1 MAGLSQRQ
9 TSRSSIRVKQVK
21 EELVCSICLD
31 FLHEPILLSCA
42 HSYCRK
48 CLQDLIQTPTC
59 DVETSA
65 LQCPNC
71 RAVTDVPNND
81 VNSLPTNFK
90 LKSLVDIVADRD
102 RREKQSVLA
111 DTWQLPMCG
120 QHCRSQEYYCR
131 DCGELL
137 CRRCMMDLHR
147 HHNYEEAEIVLSE
160 HLATI
165 QNLTQPAW
173 EAVTKAED
181 LVGMIGQQKEALSA
195 NATSVKRNIQHFFDR
210 ARTLLN
216 EREQTLLG
224 IVEKYSARQLKRL
237 SGFEDNIHDDRITIL
252 ATISRIEK
260 LLESPRDAQSIF
272 SERKVVAKRINTHW
286 HSILTISESV
296 TSQEQPDSLLT
307 FSEDQ
312 SLCVPITK
320 LGTLVTGMDHAN
332 PEPSSP
338 PENDFTSPSDEVSH
352 PLASIQQTGA
362 VHQIEGS
369 LPQGTDYET
378 GQPNTLPSYPTHSAA
393 KKITQLTKQA
403 AMVESRPR
411 LSKHMREQS
420 LPILPHTKNEPHQ
433 LPKRLSMRSCQPQCS
448 PHFSTIKKPEMVIM
462 CHKGRTHDDIHPCG
476 IAVGRSDSIVVSDV
490 HSHSVRVLASNGKV
504 IDIVGSEGKN
514 SGQFRGPC
522 AVTIDREQNI
532 YILEREN
539 RRIQKLSN
547 GSFTTIG
554 QKGCKL
560 RDPWGI
566 AVSDEKIFIT
576 DWQQNCIHILDR
588 TGKQISCIK
597 ASDSN
602 DFLKLPAGIAVT
614 SEGHLLVADQE
625 NHCIW
630 MMTQDGR
637 IIRPIGYKGDGPGQ
651 LNSPY
656 GIAVDTNGLVI
667 VTESGNSRVSVFSQ
681 QGEFQM
687 CFGGRGS
694 EEGRFNQPR
703 HVSVNS
709 KGQIVV
715 ADEMNQ
721 RIQVFEL

>member
-433 LPKRLSMRSCQPQCS
+433 LSKRLSMRSCQPQCS

-522 AVTIDREQNI
+522 AVTIDRGG
-532 YILEREN
+532 
-539 RRIQKLSN
+539 LSP
-547 GSFTTIG
+547 F
-554 QKGCKL
+554 
-560 RDPWGI
+560 P
-566 AVSDEKIFIT
+566 
-576 DWQQNCIHILDR
+576 
-588 TGKQISCIK
+588 SC
-597 ASDSN
+597 
-602 DFLKLPAGIAVT
+602 
-614 SEGHLLVADQE
+614 
-625 NHCIW
+625 
-630 MMTQDGR
+630 
-637 IIRPIGYKGDGPGQ
+637 
-651 LNSPY
+651 
-656 GIAVDTNGLVI
+656 
-667 VTESGNSRVSVFSQ
+667 
-681 QGEFQM
+681 
-687 CFGGRGS
+687 
-694 EEGRFNQPR
+694 NQ
-703 HVSVNS
+703 
-709 KGQIVV
+709 
-715 ADEMNQ
+715 
-721 RIQVFEL
+721 